1 MSAPANQA
9 LNRPQRE
16 AVAYIDG
23 PLLVL
28 AGAGSG
34 KTRVITRKIAWLVNE
49 CGYAPGTICAL
60 TFTNKS
66 AREMK
71 SRVGAL
77 PGTGKGQRGLTVSTF
92 HSLGLSLLQRE
103 HTRLDYRRGFSIFD
117 AGDSLGLLREI
128 SRREGDLEDA
138 VLSRLQWQIS
148 DWKAALIPP
157 ETAMQAATDD
167 IELRQAR
174 LYGEY
179 QRHLKACNAFDFDDL
194 IVRPV
199 ELLQQIPEVREYWQ
213 NRLRY
218 LLVDEYQDTNG
229 AQYELLR
236 LLAGARAQFTV
247 VGDDDQSIY
256 AWRGARPENIGQL
269 GQDYP
274 GLKVIKLEQNYR
286 SSGRILR
293 VANQLIA
300 GNPHLF
306 EKRLWSQLGEGDP
319 IRVLQCRDSEAEA
332 RRIVSEI
339 IQHRFHQRSAFS
351 DFAILYRGN
360 HQARAFEQAL
370 RENQI
375 PYRISG
381 GRSFFDKA
389 EVKDL
394 MAYLKL
400 LANPDDNSA
409 FLRIINTPR
418 REIGAATLEKLAD
431 WAGGRGV
438 SLLAACTDMGLA
450 QKLPERNLRKVREF
464 ADWMADLAR
473 LAEHEDTVSLARRI
487 LRESDYETWL
497 LDTLREPRQVE
508 KRMEA
513 LTELLQW
520 LQKVGAREGFEGRL
534 EQVLAHIS
542 LLGILERQEEETEID
557 GVQLMT
563 LHAAKGLEFPHV
575 FMVGMEEGLLPHHAS
590 LDDGALAEE
599 RRLCYVG
606 IPRAQRSLT
615 LSWASQRRRAGEQ
628 MDCEPSRFLEELPAD
643 DLAWERP
650 GKPQDPEK
658 RLATGKAHLDALR
671 NMLAE
676 E

>member
-1 MSAPANQA
+1 MATSINQA
-9 LNRPQRE
+9 LNSPQRE

-34 KTRVITRKIAWLVNE
+34 KTRVITRKIAWLIRE
-49 CGYAPGTICAL
+49 CGYTPRNICAL

-71 SRVGAL
+71 SRVGSL
-77 PGTGKGQRGLTVSTF
+77 LGSRQGRGLTVSTF
-92 HSLGLSLLQRE
+92 HSLGLGLLQRE
-103 HTRLDYRRGFSIFD
+103 YGRLDYRRGFSIFD
-117 AGDSLGLLREI
+117 ATDSLGLLREI
-128 SRREGDLEDA
+128 SRREGGLDDPALA
-138 VLSRLQWQIS
+138 RTQWQIS
-148 DWKAALIPP
+148 DWKAALVPP
-157 ETAMQAATDD
+157 EAAAEQAEDD
-167 IELRQAR
+167 IHLRQAR

-199 ELLQQIPEVREYWQ
+199 ELLQTIPEVREYWQ

-236 LLAGARAQFTV
+236 LLTGARAQFTV

-269 GQDYP
+269 SQDYRN
-274 GLKVIKLEQNYR
+274 LKVIKLEQNYR
-286 SSGRILR
+286 SSARILR
-293 VANQLIA
+293 SANQLIS

-306 EKRLWSQLGEGDP
+306 EKRLWSTLGEGDP
-319 IRVLQCRDSEAEA
+319 IRVLQCRDADAEA
-332 RRIVSEI
+332 RRVASEVV
-339 IQHRFHQRSAFS
+339 QHRFHHRSAFS

-389 EVKDL
+389 EVRDL

-418 REIGAATLEKLAD
+418 REIGAATLEKLAE
-431 WAGGRGV
+431 WAGQRGV
-438 SLLAACTDMGLA
+438 SLLAACHDMGLA
-450 QKLPERNLRKVREF
+450 QQMPERNLRKVREF
-464 ADWMADLAR
+464 AGWMDDLSR
-473 LAEHEDTVSLARRI
+473 LAEQEDTATLARRI
-487 LRESDYETWL
+487 LRETDYEAWL

-513 LTELLQW
+513 LAELLQW
-520 LQKVGAREGFEGRL
+520 LQNVGAREGFDSRL

-542 LLGILERQEEETEID
+542 LLGILERQEDEAELD

-590 LDDGALAEE
+590 MDDDALAEE

-606 IPRAQRSLT
+606 LTRAQRSLT

-628 MDCEPSRFLEELPAD
+628 LESEPSRFLEELPED
-643 DLAWERP
+643 DLDWQRP
-650 GKPQDPEK
+650 GKQQDPEK
-658 RLATGKAHLDALR
+658 RLATGKAHLEALR
-671 NMLAE
+671 NLLAE

>member
-1 MSAPANQA
+1 MAASLHQA
-9 LNRPQRE
+9 LNPPQRE
-16 AVAYIDG
+16 AATYIDG

-34 KTRVITRKIAWLVNE
+34 KTRVITRKIAWLISE
-49 CGYAPGTICAL
+49 CGYSPRNICAL

-77 PGTGKGQRGLTVSTF
+77 LGSRGGRGLTVSTF
-92 HSLGLSLLQRE
+92 HSLGLGLLQRE
-103 HTRLDYRRGFSIFD
+103 HARLGYRRGFSIFD
-117 AGDSLGLLREI
+117 SSDSLGLLREI

-138 VLSRLQWQIS
+138 ALTRLQWQIS
-148 DWKAALIPP
+148 DWKASLVPT
-157 ETAMQAATDD
+157 ETAINQAGDD
-167 IELRQAR
+167 LQLTQAR
-174 LYGEY
+174 LYAEY
-179 QRHLKACNAFDFDDL
+179 QRHLMACNAFDFDDL
-194 IVRPV
+194 IARPV
-199 ELLQQIPEVREYWQ
+199 ELLKNISEVREYWQ

-236 LLAGARAQFTV
+236 LLSGTRAQFTV

-256 AWRGARPENIGQL
+256 AWRGARPENIARL
-269 GQDYP
+269 SQDYP
-274 GLKVIKLEQNYR
+274 GLRVIKLEQNYR
-286 SSGRILR
+286 SSARILR

-300 GNPHLF
+300 TNPHLF
-306 EKRLWSQLGEGDP
+306 EKQLWSTLGEGDA
-319 IRVLQCRDSEAEA
+319 IRILKCRDSEAEA
-332 RRIVSEI
+332 RRIASEI
-339 IQHRFHQRSAFS
+339 IQHRFHHRSDFA

-360 HQARAFEQAL
+360 HQARVFEQAL

-400 LANPDDNSA
+400 LTNPDDNRA
-409 FLRIINTPR
+409 FLRVINTPR
-418 REIGAATLEKLAD
+418 REIGAATLEKLAE
-431 WAGGRGV
+431 WAGQRGV
-438 SLLAACTDMGLA
+438 SLLAACDDMGLA
-450 QKLPERNLRKVREF
+450 QKLAERNLRKVREF
-464 ADWMADLAR
+464 GQWIADLSR
-473 LAEHEDTVSLARRI
+473 LTEQEDTVTLARRI
-487 LRESDYETWL
+487 LRETDYEAWL
-497 LDTLREPRQVE
+497 LDSLREPRQVE

-513 LTELLQW
+513 LAELLQW
-520 LQKVGAREGFEGRL
+520 LKNVGEREGFDGRL
-534 EQVLAHIS
+534 EPVLAHVS
-542 LLGILERQEEETEID
+542 LLGILERQEEEADTD

-563 LHAAKGLEFPHV
+563 LHAAKGLEFRHV

-590 LDDGALAEE
+590 LDDGALEEE

-606 IPRAQRSLT
+606 MTRAQHSLT

-628 MDCEPSRFLEELPAD
+628 LECEPSRFLEELPEA
-643 DLAWERP
+643 DLAREDP
-650 GKPQDPEK
+650 GKKQDPAQ